1 MRDSTFK
8 ERLQRA
14 KDVDIVSYLRSVGL
28 KPKTVT
34 GVSAMY
40 FSPFNEETNPSFS
53 VSMTKNLWKDFSADK
68 GGDVIDL
75 VQELQKCDFKTAI
88 NILTGERSRG
98 IKLERQSHDHPR
110 EVREGIK
117 VEKVSHISDIE
128 LIEYAVGRKIDIDV
142 LSKYYKE
149 VHIRFPYSKTN
160 PDRLHV
166 CLGFEND
173 SGAYELRNK
182 YLRVASSPK
191 DVTTIKGKGNE
202 MYLFE
207 SNWDF
212 LALLSYLGIM
222 SLPGTVYVLNG
233 AGLIGGLAPFLKDKS
248 LFYWGHSDSAGDK
261 VLDVLLDN
269 NVKAVDCRNAYK
281 GFDDFNDYVMAKL

>member
-1 MRDSTFK
+1 MKDKDFK

-53 VSMTKNLWKDFSADK
+53 VSMTKNVWKDFSADK

-88 NILTGERSRG
+88 NILTGEHSRG

-166 CLGFEND
+166 CLGFQND
-173 SGAYELRNK
+173 SGGWELVNR
-182 YLRVASSPK
+182 YLKVSSSPK
-191 DVTTIKGKGNE
+191 DITTIKGNRRDN
-202 MYLFE
+202 YIFE
-207 SNWDF
+207 GHFNFTSF
-212 LALLSYLGIM
+212 LSYLGIM
-222 SLPGTVYVLNG
+222 GLEGRVFVLNG
-233 AGLIGGLAPFLKDKS
+233 ATQVASLASFIKGEKV
-248 LFYWGHSDSAGDK
+248 FVYGDNDPTGNK
-261 VLDVLLDN
+261 VLQTLIEGGVH
-269 NVKAVDCRNAYK
+269 AVDCRLLYAEYN
-281 GFDDFNDYVMAKL
+281 DFNDYALAKL